1 MKFFQFILKL
11 VLCKPVL
18 QAIAGKLD
26 GYKTVLGF
34 AGSGLLAVVYF
45 IYTLF
50 PDMVDPSVVDP
61 ETVHTALEAAIGSF
75 LALAFG
81 GMGHKVIKK
90 KRKEASIEQELEEL
104 RKKIQEYEQSN
115 GTITS
120 NYMEYEQH

>member
-1 MKFFQFILKL
+1 MKFLQFLLKL
-11 VLCKPVL
+11 ILCKPVL
-18 QAIAGKLD
+18 QAIATKLD

-50 PDMVDPSVVDP
+50 PDMIDPSVVDP
-61 ETVHTALEAAIGSF
+61 KTINTALEAAVGSF

-90 KRKEASIEQELEEL
+90 KRKEEDIERQLEEL
-104 RKKIQEYEQSN
+104 KKKIQEYEQSN

-120 NYMEYEQH
+120 NYTEYEQH